1 MIDINELRPAVEA
14 AGLNAISMQEVLE
27 LLDRLEAAESVLKD
41 FGTTAQEVECWLER
55 YRCIEREAE
64 ALRTRLEAAEA
75 DALEQAR
82 LNGMGGEREAAL
94 MAKLE
99 AAEKE
104 RDALR
109 AKIAEM
115 EKQEPVAWIG
125 RGPRDGQIE
134 FSAHRP
140 APSVMRDFGMKPL
153 YLVPGAQPAP
163 SIPEGIQRVA
173 SDFYWDRTTLH
184 HVPFVRVE
192 FQPVAADAP
201 DDAKGWQDRDR
212 FFDAM
217 LEATREAKP

>member
-1 MIDINELRPAVEA
+1 MIDINELRQSLGAV
-14 AGLNAISMQEVLE
+14 SQEEVAE

-109 AKIAEM
+109 AKVEALER
-115 EKQEPVAWIG
+115 QEPVAFALYSGWARKAVYFSEIDACDQ
-125 RGPRDGQIE
+125 RDRRQLTADLGGSLEAYRVVPLIR
-134 FSAHRP
+134 AH
-140 APSVMRDFGMKPL
+140 G
-153 YLVPGAQPAP
+153 
-163 SIPEGIQRVA
+163 
-173 SDFYWDRTTLH
+173 
-184 HVPFVRVE
+184 
-192 FQPVAADAP
+192 
-201 DDAKGWQDRDR
+201 AKG
-212 FFDAM
+212 
-217 LEATREAKP
+217 EGK

>member
-1 MIDINELRPAVEA
+1 MIDINELRQSLGAVQPE
-14 AGLNAISMQEVLE
+14 EVAE

-64 ALRTRLEAAEA
+64 SLRTRLEAAEA

-109 AKIAEM
+109 AENA
-115 EKQEPVAWIG
+115 
-125 RGPRDGQIE
+125 
-134 FSAHRP
+134 
-140 APSVMRDFGMKPL
+140 
-153 YLVPGAQPAP
+153 GAQPTP
-163 SIPEGIQRVA
+163 SVPEGISRV
-173 SDFYWDRTTLH
+173 SLDFYWDSAKQH
-184 HVPFVRVE
+184 HIPIVLVE
-192 FQPVAADAP
+192 FEPVPAVSP
-201 DDAKGWQDRDR
+201 NDAKGWQDRDR
-212 FFDAM
+212 FAA
-217 LEATREAKP
+217 LITVAPEAKP